1 MKISTKGRYGLR
13 AMLDLAV
20 NSKMGHVSLISIAE
34 RQDISESYL
43 EHMFS
48 TLRKAELVK
57 SVKGAQGGYTL
68 AHSPSKIK
76 IGTIL
81 RALEGN
87 LSIIDED
94 STSEQSTN
102 NFESCIK
109 SNIWDKINESINSV
123 VDSLTLEDLMSE
135 FIKLNDNLEEM
146 YYI

>member
-13 AMLDLAV
+13 AMLDLAL
-20 NSKMGHVSLISIAE
+20 NSKTGHVSLISIAE
-34 RQDISESYL
+34 RQGISESYL

-68 AHSPSKIK
+68 AYSPSKIK

-94 STSEQSTN
+94 STSDHNTN

-135 FIKLNDNLEEM
+135 YSKLNENLEEM

>member
-13 AMLDLAV
+13 AMLDLAL
-20 NSKMGHVSLISIAE
+20 NSKVCHVTLSSIAE
-34 RQDISESYL
+34 RQCISESYL

-57 SVKGAQGGYTL
+57 SIKGAQGGYTL
-68 AHSPSKIK
+68 AYSPSKIK

-81 RALEGN
+81 RTLEGN

-94 STSEQSTN
+94 NISEQRTN
-102 NFESCIK
+102 NFENCIK
-109 SNIWDKINESINSV
+109 TNIWDKINENINIV
-123 VDSLTLEDLMSE
+123 VDSLTLEDLMGE
-135 FIKLNDNLEEM
+135 YTKLNGNVEEM